1 MIMRHENNQP
11 KAPKD
16 SKSTQK
22 AEKYQVFRIVIGP
35 ISLVVLAVILLK
47 PFVPVLQQTLSGRLG
62 QIAVLIFYI
71 LILALNVILE
81 LQTPVDYDPDR
92 LQGKLFVTRRYG
104 YAFKDVNPRNP
115 WGMFLYIFT
124 IGCAIYALFFY

>member
-1 MIMRHENNQP
+1 M
-11 KAPKD
+11 
-16 SKSTQK
+16 
-22 AEKYQVFRIVIGP
+22 
-35 ISLVVLAVILLK
+35 LK